1 MCMGAMARK
10 GKEIDL
16 GGVRIQV
23 DPLVL
28 ITRVIMRQKVLLAI
42 VAMLGG
48 MGTAAAYLLSP
59 KLYMSR
65 SNILIRYENF
75 EDTYLQ
81 KLLNVAVGYLG
92 ADLEMMVIINEL
104 NLYEKTRASL
114 PYEMAL
120 RQVRKELGIKNQPR
134 NIEISFLSKEPVQ
147 AQRVVAFT
155 TERLLGKMA
164 ELNEAP
170 FEREMEAIN
179 VAIEEIEPKKREADN
194 KLYEFRGK
202 HPEIANRMADFMP
215 SSSPVDSMDS
225 DIRRA
230 EADLIAAKTGKLV
243 AETSRAPRVNSPEM
257 VKLKELKAE
266 LTQLLNKFSELH
278 PDVKKKQRQIEEQER
293 KVREEQSALDG
304 DVKPGMDPEEAR
316 KARIAKA
323 EANLK
328 HLLNR
333 KVDLES
339 QAIKKPKLQREWAEL
354 SLSASTYASELSQ
367 LLSRR
372 QEILRNRL
380 LAANRFQENFQLVDA
395 ARVPELPSQPD
406 RNKFMFTGMGVTA
419 LIGLLL
425 AAIRESVRQT
435 FVDATEF
442 EQQTGLQVF
451 AVLPNIRRE
460 EA

>member
-1 MCMGAMARK
+1 MTRK

-16 GGVRIQV
+16 GGIRIQV

-42 VAMLGG
+42 VALVGG
-48 MGTAAAYLLSP
+48 LATASAYLLAP
-59 KLYMSR
+59 KKFTSR

-75 EDTYLQ
+75 EDDYLQ

-120 RQVRKELGIKNQPR
+120 RSIRRELGVKNQPR
-134 NIEISFLSKEPVQ
+134 NIEISFLSEKPLE
-147 AQRVVAFT
+147 AQRVASFV

-170 FEREMEAIN
+170 FTRELEAIE
-179 VAIEEIEPKKREADN
+179 VSVLELEAKKKNADN
-194 KLYEFRGK
+194 KLFEFRAA
-202 HPEIANRMADFMP
+202 HPEIANRMAEFMP
-215 SSSPVDSMDS
+215 QSSPTDSIDAE
-225 DIRRA
+225 IRRA
-230 EADLIAAKTGKLV
+230 EQDLIAARTGRV
-243 AETSRAPRVNSPEM
+243 IDPAIRAPRNTPGMQRLRELEND
-257 VKLKELKAE
+257 LK
-266 LTQLLNKFSELH
+266 QLLATYADAH
-278 PDVKKKQRQIEEQER
+278 PEVKTKKREIEAQKKKVAEEQG
-293 KVREEQSALDG
+293 ALDG
-304 DVKPGMDPEEAR
+304 DIKPGTDPEEAR
-316 KARIAKA
+316 KQRIARA
-323 EANLK
+323 EAALNGLLK
-328 HLLNR
+328 R
-333 KVDLES
+333 KVELES
-339 QAIKKPKLQREWAEL
+339 RAIKKPKLQQEWAEL
-354 SLSASTYASELSQ
+354 SLAASTYSSELSQ

-372 QEILRNRL
+372 EEMMRNRL
-380 LAANRFQENFQLVDA
+380 VAANRFQENFQLVDA

-406 RNKFMFTGMGVTA
+406 RQKFMFTGMAITA
-419 LIGLLL
+419 IIGLLL
-425 AAIRESVRQT
+425 AAVRESMRQT

-451 AVLPNIRRE
+451 AVLPRIRKE